1 MKRALSAAAAITA
14 LAALTTVA
22 SADHRAGHQDATNPN
37 LTIAG
42 DPLIQVWPR
51 QVQISGRLT
60 VQDNANKTIELQA
73 NPHPFQGAFKEVATT
88 TTNSQGEYTFTTRPE
103 EHTNYR
109 TVADLNPDETSGE
122 ITVKSRMKITR
133 RVDDRTPVDGQTIT
147 FSGRVGPAHEGE
159 HVLLQRRRPSGTW
172 KTMTTTPLGPEQAD
186 DTSIYSEEVVAKRDG
201 RWRARIK
208 ADENHRGNRSRSIR
222 INVQGE

>member
-1 MKRALSAAAAITA
+1 MKRALLAVAAI
-14 LAALTTVA
+14 AALTALIVPL
-22 SADHRAGHQDATNPN
+22 GATAKKDNSNPD
-37 LTIAG
+37 LSIEIEPT
-42 DPLIQVWPR
+42 IQVWPR
-51 QVQISGRLT
+51 QVAVTGRLGAP
-60 VQDNANKTIELQA
+60 DNDGKTITLQA
-73 NPHPFQGAFKEVATT
+73 NEHPFQGPFDDVETT
-88 TTNSQGEYTFTTRPE
+88 TTDSNGDYSFSVKPE

-109 TVADLNPDETSGE
+109 TVADVTPKETSGE

-159 HVLLQRRRPSGTW
+159 HVFLQRRRPSGTW
-172 KTMTTTPLGPEQAD
+172 KTMTSTPLGPEQAD
-186 DTSIYSEEVVAKRDG
+186 ETSIYTEEIVANRDG
-201 RWRARIK
+201 RWRARVK

>member
-1 MKRALSAAAAITA
+1 MKRALTAAVAITA
-14 LAALTTVA
+14 LAAFIVPLGATAKKDT
-22 SADHRAGHQDATNPN
+22 TNPD
-37 LTIAG
+37 LTIEIE
-42 DPLIQVWPR
+42 PTIQQWPR
-51 QVQISGRLT
+51 SVTVTGRLGT
-60 VQDNANKTIELQA
+60 QDRANQTIELQA
-73 NPHPFQGAFKEVATT
+73 NPHPFNGPYKEVETT
-88 TTNSQGEYTFTTRPE
+88 TTDANGDYTFTVAPQ

-133 RVDDRTPVDGQTIT
+133 RVDDRTPVDNQTIT

-186 DTSIYSEEVVAKRDG
+186 ETSIYSEEVVAKRDG

-208 ADENHRGNRSRSIR
+208 ADENHRGNKSRSIR